1 MKTLRLITAAMLLTL
16 AAGACS
22 NMETEKK
29 AEEVTGN
36 DAVLEAK
43 VKKSLIQAPKVD
55 AAAIGVQVHNGV
67 ATLTGFADGEP
78 ERQRAELA
86 ASRVEGIKR
95 VINEIETH
103 DATNRH
109 GER

>member
-1 MKTLRLITAAMLLTL
+1 MNTLRLIALALLLSLT
-16 AAGACS
+16 GIACS
-22 NMETEKK
+22 NNEVRGK
-29 AEEVTGN
+29 AEQVTSQ

-55 AAAIGVQVHNGV
+55 AASIGVHVSNGV

-86 ASRVEGIKR
+86 ANKVEGIKR

-103 DATNRH
+103 DATNQN
-109 GER
+109 GSL